1 MASSTEPGAD
11 KAAGAPK
18 SFIALRHPAARM
30 YLIGAALAMMADNIE
45 HVISYWMLFQ
55 KFHSPALGG
64 FAQIS
69 HWAPFLFFSFWAGG
83 LADRYD
89 PRRLIQ
95 IGMVLFM
102 LVSVAWGVLFWLDIM
117 EMWHAVILLTIHG
130 FAGVLWGPAA
140 QIFIHAI
147 VGKEQLQ
154 SAVRTMSSSRMLGI
168 LFGPAVGGGMLL
180 AFGPAIGI
188 LCNVLFY
195 IPLAAW
201 LFWAPAPLPKEKAPP
216 RRGVSSFDEV
226 VRTIRD
232 IAGNKVVMSMT
243 LLAGVSSFIVG
254 GAYQAQMPEF
264 ATNLLGNGDAGVL
277 YSLLLAGN
285 AAGALTA
292 GIVLESRGLLPATPR
307 TAFILVALWCL
318 AIGGFA
324 LSSNY
329 WVAFTLLFVAG
340 FLNLAFNS
348 MTRTLAQLHAPDEIR
363 GRAIGL
369 YNVSD
374 LGLRTFSGVTVG
386 FGGALVGIHYSLA
399 LSALLLLIVVV
410 PIFIFMAR
418 AGNFK
423 SAD

>member
-1 MASSTEPGAD
+1 MAGNTEPGAD

-102 LVSVAWGVLFWLDIM
+102 LVSIAWGILFWFDIM

-130 FAGVLWGPAA
+130 FAGVLWSPAA

-154 SAVRTMSSSRMLGI
+154 SAIRTMSSSRMLGI
-168 LFGPAVGGGMLL
+168 LFGPAVGGAMLL

-195 IPLAAW
+195 LPLTLW
-201 LFWAPAPLPKEKAPP
+201 LFRAPSPLPSEKAPS
-216 RRGVSSFDEV
+216 RRGVGSFSEV
-226 VRTIRD
+226 ARAIRD
-232 IAGNKVVMSMT
+232 IAGNKIVMSMT
-243 LLAGVSSFIVG
+243 LLAGVVSLLVG

-264 ATNLLGNGDAGVL
+264 ATDLLGDGDAGVL

-292 GIVLESRGLLPATPR
+292 GIVLESRALLPATPR
-307 TAFILVALWCL
+307 TAFILVALWCF
-318 AIGGFA
+318 AIAGFA
-324 LSSNY
+324 LSTNY
-329 WVAFTLLFVAG
+329 WVAFCLLFVAG
-340 FLNLAFNS
+340 FLNLSFNS
-348 MTRTLAQLHAPDEIR
+348 MTRTLAQLHAPEAIR

-369 YNVSD
+369 YNVSE
-374 LGLRTFSGVTVG
+374 LGLRTFSGATVG
-386 FGGALVGIHYSLA
+386 FGGAIVGVHYSLA
-399 LSALLLLIVVV
+399 FSALALLIVVV
-410 PIFIFMAR
+410 PIFIYLAR
-418 AGNFK
+418 AGDFK
-423 SAD
+423 KPA

>member
-1 MASSTEPGAD
+1 
-11 KAAGAPK
+11 
-18 SFIALRHPAARM
+18 
-30 YLIGAALAMMADNIE
+30 
-45 HVISYWMLFQ
+45 
-55 KFHSPALGG
+55 
-64 FAQIS
+64 
-69 HWAPFLFFSFWAGG
+69 
-83 LADRYD
+83 
-89 PRRLIQ
+89 
-95 IGMVLFM
+95 
-102 LVSVAWGVLFWLDIM
+102 
-117 EMWHAVILLTIHG
+117 
-130 FAGVLWGPAA
+130 
-140 QIFIHAI
+140 
-147 VGKEQLQ
+147 
-154 SAVRTMSSSRMLGI
+154 
-168 LFGPAVGGGMLL
+168 
-180 AFGPAIGI
+180 
-188 LCNVLFY
+188 
-195 IPLAAW
+195 
-201 LFWAPAPLPKEKAPP
+201 
-216 RRGVSSFDEV
+216 
-226 VRTIRD
+226 
-232 IAGNKVVMSMT
+232 MT

-264 ATNLLGNGDAGVL
+264 ATSLLGNGDAGVL

-423 SAD
+423 SADRDGERSNGAL